1 MMRRPRILIVDDE
14 PGVVRLLALM
24 LTKRYEVLVEVD
36 ATQVLEATVKFKPHL
51 VLLDLVMP
59 KIPGQEVAQ
68 QIRGDSRVC
77 DTPILILSAI
87 VLKRDARTEVA
98 GCPAIA
104 KPIRVSELV
113 VAIEEQL
120 EKRADFDALTLQDR
134 STPTFHF
141 DAARSDPHCGG

>member
-1 MMRRPRILIVDDE
+1 
-14 PGVVRLLALM
+14 
-24 LTKRYEVLVEVD
+24 
-36 ATQVLEATVKFKPHL
+36 
-51 VLLDLVMP
+51 MP

-68 QIRGDSRVC
+68 QIRSDSRVC

-120 EKRADFDALTLQDR
+120 EKRVRCQRLQQIER
-134 STPTFHF
+134 
-141 DAARSDPHCGG
+141 